1 MTTSTPARRRWPW
14 VALAAVAAAVVA
26 GAAIWFLFLAGDAPP
41 PVDLD
46 DAAGGAASPAASI
59 VASPAASSDAGA
71 SASPDA
77 TPAASPDA
85 SSAPADGL
93 DGTWVVDTET
103 GSFEDFSSTWA
114 GFRVDEILGQGIGST
129 TAVGRTP
136 GVTGSLDFAGST
148 LTAAAIEV
156 DLTRIV
162 SDRTRRDDAIQ
173 RSLETDTFPTATFV
187 LAEPLDLG
195 TVPAEG
201 QTFTAT
207 ARGDLTIHGV
217 TRSVEFP
224 LEGRLVGETVVVVG
238 SIPVVFSDFGVS
250 MPSAPIVVSVEDDG
264 ILEVQLFLVRG

>member
-26 GAAIWFLFLAGDAPP
+26 VVAIWSLFFAGDAPP

-46 DAAGGAASPAASI
+46 DAAGGAASPTASIAASPT
-59 VASPAASSDAGA
+59 AS
-71 SASPDA
+71 
-77 TPAASPDA
+77 PAASPDA

-173 RSLETDTFPTATFV
+173 RSLETDTFPTATFI

-195 TVPAEG
+195 TVPAED
-201 QTFTAT
+201 QTFIAT